1 MDCLHNT
8 RDWVARKQQGF
19 IFHILEAGNPGT
31 GCQHVQLLARALHR
45 VLDCSLL
52 TQLRAETGGRNSPA
66 SKGDTNP
73 ICTGSPLLTSSH
85 PRHLP
90 EAFS

>member
-8 RDWVARKQQGF
+8 RDWVVRKQQGF

-31 GCQHVQLLARALHR
+31 GYQRGQLLARALLC
-45 VLDCSLL
+45 VLDCSPLK
-52 TQLRAETGGRNSPA
+52 QLRAEREDRNSLA

-73 ICTGSPLLTSSH
+73 FCTGSPLLTLSH
-85 PRHLP
+85 PHHLP
-90 EAFS
+90 QAFS